1 MTRLE
6 DKILIRKTLLNILLK
21 YLSPTSSLIVYISQD
36 LDKLIFLSQK
46 KLYSK
51 YLKRT
56 RKISLDYKRLIH
68 LRNVA

>member
-56 RKISLDYKRLIH
+56 RRISLDYKRLIH